1 MNNSS
6 DNCKPGN
13 NFPQPSGPW
22 KEVRKGQGEGTL
34 CPQTHTAALEDS
46 AAPRDTQITKTTSVG
61 S

>member
-46 AAPRDTQITKTTSVG
+46 AAPRDTQITKPTSVG